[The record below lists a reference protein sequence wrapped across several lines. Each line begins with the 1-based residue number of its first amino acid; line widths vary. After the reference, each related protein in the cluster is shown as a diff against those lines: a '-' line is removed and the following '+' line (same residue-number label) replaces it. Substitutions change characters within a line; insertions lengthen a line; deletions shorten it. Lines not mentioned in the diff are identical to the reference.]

1 MVKVAA
7 LASIAMLLTLGDGIA
22 YAEGTTVYQ
31 EDKKFSDPE
40 VTIKA
45 GQSVIFAN
53 KDPITHNVYSKTP
66 GMSFDLKTQKPGESS
81 EVKFDHAGESEVQC
95 AIHPQMKMK
104 IKVTE

>member
-7 LASIAMLLTLGDGIA
+7 LAAMAMLVTAGSA

-66 GMSFDLKTQKPGESS
+66 GMSFDLKTQKPGETS

>member
-1 MVKVAA
+1 MVRVAA
-7 LASIAMLLTLGDGIA
+7 LVSIAMLVTAGIA
-22 YAEGTTVYQ
+22 YAEGATVYQ

-66 GMSFDLKTQKPGESS
+66 GMSFDLKTQKPGETS
-81 EVKFDHAGESEVQC
+81 EVKFDHVGESEVQC

>member
-1 MVKVAA
+1 MAALIAVAA
-7 LASIAMLLTLGDGIA
+7 LLGA
-22 YAEGTTVYQ
+22 AESYAEGVTVYQ
-31 EDKKFSDPE
+31 EDKKFSDAE

-81 EVKFDHAGESEVQC
+81 EIKFDHAGESDVQC

-104 IKVTE
+104 IKVTD